1 MTVSESGRP
10 IGSRAVPDEP
20 DQETEP
26 ETPEPELVP
35 PGEELVPPGDTAP
48 GGPPRWQ
55 MVVAGLVVGVLIG
68 GGMAWWSSRDDSD
81 APDTGDDTGLV
92 EPGDSE
98 ESPEAAAAFVDA
110 WERSRTETYLSGSLL
125 RRTLSSAAT
134 MELPIVVAQR
144 PPDRVVSTGGSVQA
158 DVGGENTV
166 CDEQLDGMVQCL
178 PGGTA
183 SDYAAGV
190 AAEVETLQGYFEGD
204 TPIYRVAQSG
214 ACFDLRLTAAI
225 QAPPYGQN
233 ARFCFDAASGAPS
246 LQRIERV
253 EGTDEV
259 TLVTVRTDVSDD
271 DIARVAAG
279 EIDLELLGG

>member
-1 MTVSESGRP
+1 MTVSERDRP
-10 IGSRAVPDEP
+10 VGSPAVPDVP
-20 DQETEP
+20 DQETT
-26 ETPEPELVP
+26 ETDAPEPAVDQAPVADEAQD
-35 PGEELVPPGDTAP
+35 GP

-55 MVVAGLVVGVLIG
+55 MVVVGLVVGVLLG
-68 GGMAWWSSRDDSD
+68 GGMAWWSSRDDGDVPEDSED
-81 APDTGDDTGLV
+81 AGLV
-92 EPGDSE
+92 DPDDSE
-98 ESPEAAAAFVDA
+98 ESPEAAAAFIDA

-158 DVGGENTV
+158 DVEGENTV
-166 CDEQLDGMVQCL
+166 CDEQLDGMVQCR
-178 PGGTA
+178 PGGAT
-183 SDYAAGV
+183 SDYAAEV
-190 AAEVETLQGYFEGD
+190 AAEVETLRGYFEGE

-214 ACFDLRLTAAI
+214 SCFDLRLTAAI

-233 ARFCFDAASGAPS
+233 ARFCFDEASGAPS
-246 LQRIERV
+246 LQRIERT

-259 TLVTVRTDVSDD
+259 TLVSVRTDVSDD

-279 EIDLELLGG
+279 DIDMELLGG